1 MAIKINVFDANT
13 DGTGID
19 VDAYFLDFKTNY
31 TPDGFGYF
39 SNDSQ
44 DFSGPQYANTEQS
57 NLISNAAKQS
67 VVFDAGSGADKIE
80 YTSSPQFIIGGDL
93 ASVSFGYGLSY
104 SKGTDS
110 FTQAT
115 VDLQISGIGYIDE
128 YGPTNPVRDLINAT
142 RSPADQF
149 SAFTDFFNTNDIEF
163 TGSSGKDAFTGY
175 AKNDT
180 LIGGDGD
187 DTLSGGGGNDQLYG
201 GDGNDTLK
209 GDAGNDTFY
218 YDGKG
223 TDVVAAGF
231 VAGAASEDVIKITGF
246 TDYASII
253 AATTDDNGDAVIDF
267 GGGNTLR
274 ITGVEKADLHEDD
287 FAFGAFGAPNV
298 SDDAGS
304 TVKDTNTVID
314 VLANDTDI
322 DGTIDP
328 TTVAIVDGPDNGSVL
343 IDTLTGK
350 ITYTP
355 TTGYAGTDTFTY
367 TVKDNNGNVSG
378 EATVTIDVAST
389 HILTSGDDVFS
400 GDSLGLTKSGIWV
413 NGGNGHDYLV
423 TSNGASH
430 PDKVDGG
437 DGNDLIFVGK
447 SDDYVDGGAGNDVIH
462 GRAGIDTL
470 IGGTGD
476 DTFVVRMTDAG
487 TTTITDND
495 GTLFHGTFRPASY
508 PASWGTPPATSGFVI
523 AGTATFVSTGV
534 YSLSVNGGTQT
545 FVLNWTGGDLT
556 ITEAGKSQTV
566 VIEDYDNGTFGLLL
580 PAPDANDDVGST
592 VKDTNTVIDVLA
604 NDTDID
610 GTIDPTTVAIV
621 DGPDNGSVLI
631 DTLTGKITYTPT
643 TGYSGKDTFTYTV
656 EDNDG
661 NISGEA
667 TVTIDVASTHI
678 LTSGDDV
685 FSGDSLGLT
694 KSGIWVNGGAGH
706 DYLVTSN
713 SKSQPDKVDGGDGN
727 DLIFVGPSDD
737 YVDGGAG
744 NDVIHGRSGIDTLIG
759 GAGNDTFVVRM
770 TDAGTTTIT
779 DTDGMLW
786 HGTYRPASYP
796 ASWSPLPPATTGFS
810 IEGTATLVSPGV
822 YNLLVNGGTQTFVL
836 NWTGGDLTIT
846 EAGKSQTVVV
856 EDYVNG
862 MFGITLGAGV
872 TINGTAGKDTING
885 TTTPA
890 GQPVATNLSDTI
902 FGNDGND
909 NINALGGNDEITGG
923 KGNDVLS
930 GGDGNDTFLVEGTD
944 GQGDTYNG
952 GAGIDTI
959 KATGTGPTTF
969 AGFKIDNSIERLVG
983 NGGAILGTAGNDVF
997 DFTNL
1002 ISVSGITY
1010 FDGGAGND
1018 KFVAANSYNG
1028 DYRGGAGNDTFT
1040 GGNGNDT
1047 FEGGAGVDTLNGGE
1061 GNDTLVVSG
1070 ANDVSD
1076 VLNGGNG
1083 TDTIKVTGTTA
1094 VTLTNFKATVQSI
1107 ETWTGNGESLLGTAA
1122 NNTFDLS
1129 GLTTV
1134 TGLTT
1139 IDAGAGNDTLIASN
1153 LVGMTLTG
1161 GAGVDTVTG
1170 GAKDD
1175 TVVISGANDT
1185 SDKISGGAGTNTI
1198 EVRGSTAVTLGGFD
1212 AGAQSFSKW
1221 VGNNQAV
1228 LGTAAA
1234 NTFDFADLTDVAGIT
1249 FVDSGAGNDIIIGTD
1264 GYNWDLRGGTGD
1276 DVLTGG
1282 DGNDTFLGGAGADII
1297 TGNAGTDTVSYANS
1311 SKGVTVNLR
1320 TGFATGGDATGDKVA
1335 GIENAIGS
1343 KANDMLTAASA
1354 GSVLDGGAGVDALL
1368 GGVGDDTF
1376 IISGTNDIS
1385 DVRDGNDGTDTVKI
1399 AGGNAT
1405 LNGFV
1410 GAYEDVEIFNGGGF
1424 ALLGTT
1430 AANIFD
1436 FTGVDVTN
1444 LLSVDGGAGN
1454 DTLTAGDDGLKL
1466 IGGAGVDTVTGGAG
1480 DDTIVISGTNDTTDA
1495 IDGGGGTNTI
1505 EVTGKTAVT
1514 LAGFNATT
1522 QSIDE
1527 WTGNNQALLGT
1538 TAANTFDLSG
1548 LSSVSGLTYVD
1559 GGAGNDV
1566 IIGSDNWAGDLRGG
1580 AGDDTLTAGDLGDI
1594 LTGGAGKDTLT
1605 GGIGD
1610 DTFVISGK
1618 NDTTDVFAGGG
1629 GTDTLKATAAVTLNG
1644 LNTVTSSI
1652 EAWEG
1657 ISAKVSITG
1666 TAANETFDLSNLDT
1680 VTNLAFVDGG
1690 AGNDTLIGSDNWAGT
1705 LRGGVGNDRIQGGS
1719 QVDTLSGGAGNDTFV
1734 FIDAAQGKDL
1744 FTDFAN
1750 GDKLEI
1756 AKAAFAGGLE
1766 ALPNGALLDATYLV
1780 VGVGAAAD
1788 NATHG
1793 QFIYDTTTDILS
1805 WDADGTGGGAAVQIG
1820 QFNSTTLLK
1829 LADFTLA

>member
-13 DGTGID
+13 DGTGVNID
-19 VDAYFLDFKTNY
+19 SYFLNFSTNY
-31 TPDGFGYF
+31 VSGGMGYF
-39 SNDSQ
+39 GGKDEIT
-44 DFSGPQYANTEQS
+44 GPQYANTEQL
-57 NLISNAAKQS
+57 NLISNPAADS
-67 VVFDAGSGADKIE
+67 VVFTAGGSGAEIE
-80 YTSSPQFIIGGDL
+80 YNDTTHIIGGDL
-93 ASVSFGYGLSY
+93 SSMSFGYGLTYNSTTKLFEQ
-104 SKGTDS
+104 SSVD
-110 FTQAT
+110 FT
-115 VDLQISGIGYIDE
+115 ISNIGYVNQF
-128 YGPTNPVRDLINAT
+128 GPTNPLRDLVNAV
-142 RSPADQF
+142 RF
-149 SAFTDFFNTNDIEF
+149 SDPTDIYTFLNANDIEF

-175 AKNDT
+175 AKDDT
-180 LIGGDGD
+180 IFGGDGD
-187 DTLSGGGGNDQLYG
+187 DTLSGGGGNDELYG
-201 GDGNDTLK
+201 GAGNDTLK
-209 GDAGNDTFY
+209 GDAGNDTIY

-223 TDVVAAGF
+223 VDVIAAGF
-231 VAGAASEDVIKITGF
+231 VAGAASEDVIKISAGF
-246 TDYASII
+246 TDYASVI

-298 SDDAGS
+298 SDDAGA
-304 TVKDTNTVID
+304 TVKDTSTIVD
-314 VLANDTDI
+314 VLKNDTDI
-322 DGTIDP
+322 DGTVDP

-343 IDTLTGK
+343 VDALTGK

-355 TTGYAGTDTFTY
+355 TAGYAGTDTFTY

-400 GDSLGLTKSGIWV
+400 GDSLGLNKSGIWV
-413 NGGNGHDYLV
+413 NGGNGHDYIV
-423 TSNGASH
+423 TSNAASH

-495 GTLFHGTFRPASY
+495 GVLWHGTFRPASY
-508 PASWGTPPATSGFVI
+508 PAGWGAPPATSGFAI

-534 YSLSVNGGTQT
+534 YSLSVNGGATT
-545 FVLNWTGGDLT
+545 LNLSWTGGDLT

-580 PAPDANDDVGST
+580 PAPDANDDASTT
-592 VKDTNTVIDVLA
+592 VKDTKTVVDVLA

-610 GTIDPTTVAIV
+610 GTLDPATVTIV
-621 DGPDNGSVLI
+621 DGPDNGSVLV
-631 DTLTGKITYTPT
+631 DTTTGKITYTPT
-643 TGYSGKDTFTYTV
+643 TGYSGADTFTYTV
-656 EDNDG
+656 KDNDG

-667 TVTIDVASTHI
+667 TVTIDVAATHV
-678 LTSGDDV
+678 LTSGNDV

-706 DYLVTSN
+706 DYIVTSN
-713 SKSQPDKVDGGDGN
+713 SASQPDKIEGGEGN
-727 DLIFVGPSDD
+727 DLIFVGKGDD
-737 YVDGGAG
+737 TVDGGAG
-744 NDVIHGRSGIDTLIG
+744 NDVIHGRAGIDTLIG
-759 GAGNDTFVVRM
+759 GAGDDTFVVRM

-796 ASWSPLPPATTGFS
+796 ATWSPSPPATTGFL

-836 NWTGGDLTIT
+836 NWSGSGDLTIT
-846 EAGKSQTVVV
+846 EAGKSQTVIV

-862 MFGITLGAGV
+862 MFGITLGAGA

-890 GQPVATNLSDTI
+890 GQPLATNLSDTI

-909 NINALGGNDEITGG
+909 SINALGGNDEITGG

-930 GGDGNDTFLVEGTD
+930 GGDGNDAFFVEGTD

-969 AGFKIDNSIERLVG
+969 AGFKIDNSIERIVG
-983 NGGAILGTAGNDVF
+983 NGDAILGTAGNDVF
-997 DFTNL
+997 DFTNV
-1002 ISVSGITY
+1002 IAVSGVTY

-1018 KFVAANSYNG
+1018 RFVAANSYNG
-1028 DYRGGAGNDTFT
+1028 EYRGGTGNDVFV

-1070 ANDVSD
+1070 TNDTTD
-1076 VLNGGNG
+1076 TLNGGNG
-1083 TDTIKVTGTTA
+1083 TDTLKVTGATA
-1094 VTLTNFKATVQSI
+1094 LTLASFDAKARSV
-1107 ETWTGNGESLLGTAA
+1107 EVWTGNGEDLLGTAG

-1129 GLTTV
+1129 GLTAV

-1139 IDAGAGNDTLIASN
+1139 IDAGAGNDTLIASD
-1153 LVGMTLTG
+1153 LASMTLTG

-1175 TVVISGANDT
+1175 TVVISGANDA
-1185 SDKISGGAGTNTI
+1185 SDTISGGGGTDTI
-1198 EVRGSTAVTLGGFD
+1198 EVAGTTALTLGGFD
-1212 AGAQSFSKW
+1212 ATGQSFEVWNGNSKE
-1221 VGNNQAV
+1221 V
-1228 LGTAAA
+1228 LGTSA
-1234 NTFDFADLTDVAGIT
+1234 NNVFDFSGLTTIAGIT
-1249 FVDSGAGNDIIIGTD
+1249 FVDSGAGNDVIIGTD

-1282 DGNDTFLGGAGADII
+1282 DGDDTFLGGAGADII

-1311 SKGVTVNLR
+1311 AKGVTVNLR
-1320 TGFATGGDATGDKVA
+1320 TGFATGGDATGDKVF

-1343 KANDMLTAASA
+1343 KANDMLTAASS

-1376 IISGTNDIS
+1376 IISGSNDIS
-1385 DVRDGNDGTDTVKI
+1385 DVRDGNDGNDTVKI
-1399 AGGNAT
+1399 VGSHAT
-1405 LNGFV
+1405 LAGFV
-1410 GAYEDVEIFNGGGF
+1410 GAFEDIENFDGNDFGVF
-1424 ALLGTT
+1424 GTT
-1430 AANIFD
+1430 GANTFD
-1436 FTGVDVTN
+1436 FTGVDVIN
-1444 LLSVDGGAGN
+1444 LKWIDGGAGN
-1454 DTLTAGDDGLKL
+1454 DTLIAGDDGLKF
-1466 IGGAGVDTVTGGAG
+1466 IGGAGVDTFTGGAG
-1480 DDTIVISGTNDTTDA
+1480 NDTVVISGTSDTTDT
-1495 IDGGGGTNTI
+1495 IDGGGGADTI

-1514 LAGFNATT
+1514 LAGFNATA
-1522 QSIDE
+1522 QSFE
-1527 WTGNNQALLGT
+1527 MWSGNNQALLGT
-1538 TAANTFDLSG
+1538 TAANAFDLSG
-1548 LSSVSGLTYVD
+1548 LLSVSGLTHVD
-1559 GGAGNDV
+1559 GGSGNDT

-1605 GGIGD
+1605 GGTGD

-1652 EAWEG
+1652 EVWEG
-1657 ISAKVSITG
+1657 ANAKVSITG

-1690 AGNDTLIGSDNWAGT
+1690 AGNDTLIGTDNWANV
-1705 LRGGVGNDRIQGGS
+1705 LRGGAGNDRIQGGS
-1719 QVDTLSGGAGNDTFV
+1719 QVDTLTGGAGNDTFV
-1734 FIDAAQGKDL
+1734 FVDAAQGRDV
-1744 FTDFAN
+1744 FTDFGS

-1766 ALPNGALLDATYLV
+1766 LLANGTLADASYLV
-1780 VGVGAAAD
+1780 VGAGAVAD

-1805 WDADGTGGGAAVQIG
+1805 WDADGTGGGAVVEIG
-1820 QFNSTTLLK
+1820 KFGSSVSLQLS
-1829 LADFTLA
+1829 DFTLA